1 MPAAIPESTKSKVI
15 EMWLQN
21 RLSRDAIA
29 KANNVSTGT
38 VSNIV
43 KEWED
48 RIGRDRARGL
58 RELSELLNREGL
70 SVAQCAIGFRTMKIF
85 SDQGVDAETAEHFIS
100 VLYKECKSRG
110 ITPDV
115 IVTHIEDL
123 IKFSENMR
131 LPEINRYVNE
141 KIAQNKELDDKR
153 EQVTH
158 SIVALE
164 AKNSELKKSHDLI
177 LEQNRKAEGEMK
189 SFLSSKQVL
198 DQYGISITK
207 DIPKFATTVKCI
219 EEYGYDPEKVVRE
232 FNDIQYLQ
240 DKHRALIIAVD
251 EKQENLA
258 RLDWQYSSLQQAI
271 SLHAHKL
278 RVYNDLDNVG
288 FGSGELKRLLDTII
302 NIMNSNN
309 INYWLAVNKFF
320 KDVETQYD
328 SKLGFES
335 EKERLNTQIQ
345 ILEEE
350 REKRLE
356 NIRVQPFVGPIIARL
371 LQLGL
376 NENDIVKFAEVF
388 LNILNGSY
396 SVQDIA
402 RGMLKTVEVITTS
415 HTGMTGDVKSMEV
428 LGNVREELSKLDYF

>member
-1 MPAAIPESTKSKVI
+1 M
-15 EMWLQN
+15 
-21 RLSRDAIA
+21 
-29 KANNVSTGT
+29 
-38 VSNIV
+38 
-43 KEWED
+43 
-48 RIGRDRARGL
+48 
-58 RELSELLNREGL
+58 
-70 SVAQCAIGFRTMKIF
+70 
-85 SDQGVDAETAEHFIS
+85 
-100 VLYKECKSRG
+100 
-110 ITPDV
+110 
-115 IVTHIEDL
+115 
-123 IKFSENMR
+123 
-131 LPEINRYVNE
+131 
-141 KIAQNKELDDKR
+141 
-153 EQVTH
+153 
-158 SIVALE
+158 
-164 AKNSELKKSHDLI
+164 
-177 LEQNRKAEGEMK
+177 
-189 SFLSSKQVL
+189 
-198 DQYGISITK
+198 
-207 DIPKFATTVKCI
+207 
-219 EEYGYDPEKVVRE
+219 
-232 FNDIQYLQ
+232 
-240 DKHRALIIAVD
+240 
-251 EKQENLA
+251 
-258 RLDWQYSSLQQAI
+258 
-271 SLHAHKL
+271 
-278 RVYNDLDNVG
+278 YNDLDNVG